1 MNNKSTENLIASEG
15 SIEELFVPPLDLNN
29 HKHSHSDTN
38 STVSEQPKQKNNE
51 IQANPPIPAKRKSIL
66 PPIECKNGKDM
77 KNDQNQITKI
87 KSKHCD
93 ETVVRVINERKKCF
107 EENEK
112 DVSAGESEAGFRQ
125 ISSKKSNN
133 AIELT
138 SLSKKTKNHIRK
150 HFRGNEVNEE
160 TTSFVSYEEKHENE
174 DNSKHLEATNS
185 ELIYTSDHIN
195 EDQPVEDF
203 STKQFETEQ
212 RNIKRDKST
221 KIKSKR
227 KDSKKKHIK
236 KKRENIEEKSID
248 EDNNDKEIK
257 QNDQLDLD
265 RSYDFKK
272 IIGK

>member
-15 SIEELFVPPLDLNN
+15 SIEELFVPPLDINN

-38 STVSEQPKQKNNE
+38 STGSEQLKQKNNE
-51 IQANPPIPAKRKSIL
+51 IQANPPIPAKRQSIL

-77 KNDQNQITKI
+77 KNNQNQITKI

-112 DVSAGESEAGFRQ
+112 DVSAGESGAEFRQ
-125 ISSKKSNN
+125 ITSKKNNN

-174 DNSKHLEATNS
+174 DNSKHLEAANS

-195 EDQPVEDF
+195 EDQPIEH
-203 STKQFETEQ
+203 ETEQ

-227 KDSKKKHIK
+227 KDSKNKHIK

-248 EDNNDKEIK
+248 DDNNDKEIK